1 MRSEPVNESH
11 PVVRSADASRSA
23 AFSLLELLATLAIL
37 SVAAGSAILVWP
49 RVDAALQLDAGLHQL
64 ATDLQAARSL
74 AIASASR
81 VRLVFQSETDTYRRE
96 RADDAGIYRTE
107 ARRVLP
113 RGITVADVNSGGD
126 LAFSP
131 RGQAENGTIVL
142 ADGRGVRRALRLN
155 QRGRI
160 TILAAGL

>member
-1 MRSEPVNESH
+1 MRSFEIAAE
-11 PVVRSADASRSA
+11 A

-37 SVAAGSAILVWP
+37 SVLAGGAILVWP

-64 ATDLQAARSL
+64 AADLQTARSL

-81 VRLVFQSETDTYRRE
+81 VRLVFQSGTDTYRRE
-96 RADDAGIYRTE
+96 RADDDDIYRTE
-107 ARRVLP
+107 AWRVLP

-131 RGQAENGTIVL
+131 RGQAENGTVVL
-142 ADGRGVRRALRLN
+142 ADGRGVQRALRLN

-160 TILAAGL
+160 TILTAGL